1 MYRSPCHD
9 VLSSEHEND
18 IENEIEIENE
28 NATIL
33 VLTIL
38 SGRDVG
44 GEGGAVVVV

>member
-1 MYRSPCHD
+1 MTRHRYRHVSPCHD

-38 SGRDVG
+38 KWT
-44 GEGGAVVVV
+44 